1 MKIAALAL
9 VAALTAC
16 SRVPIGEAPAPLTFS
31 VRQLHSTSTPSPLN
45 EVRAG
50 QVRAIFP
57 KSWEAKPLASSSV
70 PQEGF
75 VASPRI
81 DRFERGAG
89 AVQGIEAFWMDVG
102 KLEIPSNY
110 YYLAARNEA
119 MSALYTRNSCRAVRR
134 EVLIDRPPDLT
145 GRTFSPSDYVV
156 SASGTCGSS
165 RRPTK
170 WAYVVAAPGLGPV
183 REVGLPTSGL
193 YVVVAVVSGHNA
205 DRLLKQMLEGAQ
217 FGGTP
222 ISQIVRAAGRIQ

>member
-1 MKIAALAL
+1 
-9 VAALTAC
+9 
-16 SRVPIGEAPAPLTFS
+16 VPIGDAPAPLTFT
-31 VRQLHSTSTPSPLN
+31 VHQLQSTSTPSPLN

-50 QVRAIFP
+50 QVRAVFP
-57 KSWEAKPLASSSV
+57 ESWEAKPLPSSSV
-70 PQEGF
+70 YQEGF

-119 MSALYTRNSCRAVRR
+119 MSALSTGKSCRAVRR
-134 EVLIDRPPDLT
+134 DVLVDRPPDLT
-145 GRTFSPSDYVV
+145 GQTFSPSDYVV
-156 SASGTCGSS
+156 SASGTCQSNGP
-165 RRPTK
+165 PTK
-170 WAYVVAAPGLGPV
+170 WAYVVAAPGFGPV
-183 REVGLPTSGL
+183 RQVGLPNSGL
-193 YVVVAVVSGHNA
+193 YVVVAVVSGRHA
-205 DRLLKQMLEGAQ
+205 DRLLKEMLEGAQ